1 VDRFRHLQQGIAV
14 VLIFVGLKMLVEY
27 FDVHLPIFVSLLVIL
42 LCILTSILY
51 SLYSGRN
58 RDL

>member
-1 VDRFRHLQQGIAV
+1 LQQGIAV

-27 FDVHLPIFVSLLVIL
+27 FHVFLPIYVSLGVIL

-51 SLYSGRN
+51 SLYFGR
-58 RDL
+58 DKSL